1 MVVSATSVAGD
12 MVAGDMEVGVGA
24 ASDLD
29 LRPEPW
35 SVLRLPARTTE
46 VDTDTAT
53 AIHTDMAMAM
63 MTTKRMRQ
71 LIAMAMRRF
80 PTAMA
85 THPTEF
91 TDAT

>member
-1 MVVSATSVAGD
+1 MVVSAMSVAGD

-35 SVLRLPARTTE
+35 SVLRLPVRTTE
-46 VDTDTAT
+46 VGTDTAT
-53 AIHTDMAMAM
+53 AIHTDMAM
-63 MTTKRMRQ
+63 MTTTRMRQ